1 MKLTKGKI
9 SKLYSKKKQSVK
21 KRKHGKKKTYK
32 SKTFRKN
39 KRSNLYNKTFK
50 HLYGGDNDL
59 MNEEQPHIPVNNS
72 DIISSETNNFNPEPV
87 SNISTLDSLDQLNI
101 PETPIMDSS
110 FESPDMNS
118 SLPLETPTMDSS
130 FESPDMNS
138 SLPLETPTMDSSF
151 ESPDM
156 NSSLPL
162 ESPTSDVISETSIP
176 DSDLSPLETPTPD
189 IISETS
195 IPDSDLSPLDSTPT
209 SDDISETPILQ
220 TDNIPIIPNSA
231 SDFQTD
237 VIPQEDFQNVGITN
251 DISTSNS
258 TSLQTAVDTLAKEI
272 SKNVINIVSKDL
284 LNNINTVTNNIPQNG
299 FDSNTMASATMAT
312 SGGKRYKT
320 RKFKWMSKQK
330 HKKTKKH

>member
-1 MKLTKGKI
+1 
-9 SKLYSKKKQSVK
+9 
-21 KRKHGKKKTYK
+21 
-32 SKTFRKN
+32 
-39 KRSNLYNKTFK
+39 
-50 HLYGGDNDL
+50 
-59 MNEEQPHIPVNNS
+59 
-72 DIISSETNNFNPEPV
+72 
-87 SNISTLDSLDQLNI
+87 
-101 PETPIMDSS
+101 
-110 FESPDMNS
+110 
-118 SLPLETPTMDSS
+118 
-130 FESPDMNS
+130 MNS